1 MLKVLL
7 LRKKIDAAK
16 MALEDLRAKDADFA
30 KREAELEAA
39 IEEAAA
45 AEDEDAAEAQKAV
58 EEEVEKFDQEKADHE
73 EAKKSLTDEITELE
87 NDLATEEASQE
98 TAPAQDPEPEK
109 EERKVKTMSVTRNKF
124 FAGKDVTAMFERED
138 VKAYLAEIR
147 SCIKNKRE
155 LTNVGLTIPEV
166 FVGLIKENVENYSKL
181 YKHVNVQPIAGKA
194 REIVQGTVAEAIW
207 TECCAVL
214 NELSLAFNDVEIDCY
229 KVAGYYKVCNAVL
242 EDNDVDLATKL
253 LEALS
258 QAIGL
263 AVDKAILYGRNSA
276 SAQKMPLGILSRLAQ
291 TSEPGNY
298 SPTARPWVDLH
309 TSNIKSISAGLTGAA
324 LIKQI
329 VLASGAAKSN
339 YSRGSKVW
347 VMNESTYTKLM
358 AETVSVDANGQI
370 VTGVAGTMPVVG
382 GVIEVLNFIP
392 DNTII
397 GGYFDLY
404 LLGERAGA
412 KFAQSEHVFFIQD
425 QTAFKGTARYDGQ
438 PVIAEA
444 FVAIGLEGTTPDA
457 TQVAFAPDE
466 ANVVKGIILS
476 ASAVTVE
483 ESTVSAGG
491 NMVYFQDTNG
501 WGTVKIH
508 YWGGATPTTWPGES
522 MTKVAGTTDIY
533 SYELYIPMG
542 YSFRYAVTQ
551 EDFEKLPQELKDEA
565 LVRAADRL
573 R

>member
-16 MALEDLRAKDADFA
+16 KALEDLRAKDADFA

-45 AEDEDAAEAQKAV
+45 AEGEDAAEAQKAV

-98 TAPAQDPEPEK
+98 TAPAQNPEPEK

-276 SAQKMPLGILSRLAQ
+276 STQKMPLGIISRLAQ
-291 TSEPGNY
+291 TSEPSNY
-298 SPTARPWVDLH
+298 PTTARPWVDLH
-309 TSNIKSISAGLTGAA
+309 TSNIISLSAGLTGAA
-324 LIKQI
+324 LFKQL
-329 VLASGAAKSN
+329 VLASGKAKSN
-339 YSRGSKVW
+339 YSRGEKVW
-347 VMNESTYTKLM
+347 VMNETTYTKLV
-358 AETVSVDANGQI
+358 AETVSVDANGRV
-370 VTGVAGTMPVVG
+370 VTGVAGTMPVIG

-404 LLGERAGA
+404 MLGERAGA
-412 KFAQSEHVFFIQD
+412 QFAQSEHVFFIQD

-444 FVAIGLEGTTPDA
+444 FVAIGLEATTPA
-457 TQVAFAPDE
+457 ANAVAFAPDT
-466 ANVVKGIILS
+466 ANVVTGIVLNADAVTVDVDETFQLIAKTLPIDGDVTFTSSDDTKATVSSTGLITGKASGSATITAVSGS
-476 ASAVTVE
+476 ASASVAVTV
-483 ESTVSAGG
+483 
-491 NMVYFQDTNG
+491 
-501 WGTVKIH
+501 
-508 YWGGATPTTWPGES
+508 TT
-522 MTKVAGTTDIY
+522 
-533 SYELYIPMG
+533 
-542 YSFRYAVTQ
+542 
-551 EDFEKLPQELKDEA
+551 
-565 LVRAADRL
+565 
-573 R
+573 

>member
-16 MALEDLRAKDADFA
+16 KALEDLRAKDADFE

-45 AEDEDAAEAQKAV
+45 AEGEDAAEAQKAV

-98 TAPAQDPEPEK
+98 TAPAQNPEPEK

-276 SAQKMPLGILSRLAQ
+276 STQKMPLGIVSRLAQ
-291 TSEPGNY
+291 TSEPSNY
-298 SPTARPWVDLH
+298 PTTARPWVDLH
-309 TSNIKSISAGLTGAA
+309 TSNIISLSAGLTGAA
-324 LIKQI
+324 LFKQL
-329 VLASGAAKSN
+329 VLASGKAKSN
-339 YSRGSKVW
+339 YSRGEKVW
-347 VMNESTYTKLM
+347 VMNETTYTKLV
-358 AETVSVDANGQI
+358 AETVSVDANGRV
-370 VTGVAGTMPVVG
+370 VTGVAGTMPVIG

-404 LLGERAGA
+404 MLGERAGA
-412 KFAQSEHVFFIQD
+412 QFAQSEHVFFIQD

-444 FVAIGLEGTTPDA
+444 FVAIGLEATTPA
-457 TQVAFAPDE
+457 ANAVAFAPDT
-466 ANVVKGIILS
+466 ANVVTGIVLNADAVTVDVDETFQLIAKTLPIDGDVTFTSSDDTKATVSSTGLITGKASGSATITAVSGS
-476 ASAVTVE
+476 ASASVAVTV
-483 ESTVSAGG
+483 
-491 NMVYFQDTNG
+491 
-501 WGTVKIH
+501 
-508 YWGGATPTTWPGES
+508 TT
-522 MTKVAGTTDIY
+522 
-533 SYELYIPMG
+533 
-542 YSFRYAVTQ
+542 
-551 EDFEKLPQELKDEA
+551 
-565 LVRAADRL
+565 
-573 R
+573 

>member
-7 LRKKIDAAK
+7 LRKKIDNAK
-16 MALEDLRAKDADFA
+16 KALETLRAKDADFD
-30 KREAELEAA
+30 KRQAELEQA
-39 IEEAAA
+39 IEEAAEA
-45 AEDEDAAEAQKAV
+45 TGDDAAEAQKAV
-58 EEEVEKFDQEKADHE
+58 EEEAEKFDSEKQEHE
-73 EAKKSLTDEITELE
+73 DAKKSLSDEIEE
-87 NDLATEEASQE
+87 MEKDLAEAEEEQKTE
-98 TAPAQDPEPEK
+98 PEPQPEAK
-109 EERKVKTMSVTRNKF
+109 EEERKVLRPMAKRNRF
-124 FAGKDVTAMFERED
+124 FANVDTNVMFARDD
-138 VKAYLAEIR
+138 VKAYLSEIR

-181 YKHVNVQPIAGKA
+181 YKHVNVQSISGKG
-194 REIVQGTVAEAIW
+194 REIIQGTVAEAIW

-263 AVDKAILYGRNSA
+263 AVDKAILYGRNTA
-276 SAQKMPLGILSRLAQ
+276 SAQKMPLGIVSRLAQ
-291 TSEPGNY
+291 TSEPSNY
-298 SPTARPWVDLH
+298 PATARPWEDLSA
-309 TSNIKSISAGLTGAA
+309 TNIISLPAGLTGAA
-324 LIKQI
+324 LFKQI

-339 YSRGSKVW
+339 YSRGGKVW
-347 VMNESTYTKLM
+347 VMNETTYTKLM
-358 AETVSVDANGQI
+358 AETVAVDANGQI

-412 KFAQSEHVFFIQD
+412 QFAQSEHVFFIQD
-425 QTAFKGTARYDGQ
+425 QTAFKGVARYDGQ

-444 FVAIGLEGTTPDA
+444 FIAIGLEGTTPAA
-457 TQVAFAPDE
+457 TSVAFAPDK
-466 ANVVKGIILS
+466 ANVVTGIILS
-476 ASAVTVE
+476 ASAVSVE
-483 ESTVSAGG
+483 EGADVTVSAQTIPVDGPITWTSAD
-491 NMVYFQDTNG
+491 DTVA
-501 WGTVKIH
+501 TVEDGVIT
-508 YWGGATPTTWPGES
+508 G
-522 MTKVAGTTDIY
+522 VASGTTTVTAV
-533 SYELYIPMG
+533 SG
-542 YSFRYAVTQ
+542 SASASVAVTVT
-551 EDFEKLPQELKDEA
+551 A
-565 LVRAADRL
+565 
-573 R
+573 

>member
-16 MALEDLRAKDADFA
+16 KALEDLRAKDADFA

-45 AEDEDAAEAQKAV
+45 AEGEDAAEAQKAV
-58 EEEVEKFDQEKADHE
+58 EEEVDKFDQEKADHE
-73 EAKKSLTDEITELE
+73 EAKKSLTDEIAELE
-87 NDLATEEASQE
+87 EDLATEEASQE
-98 TAPAQDPEPEK
+98 TAPAEEPAPQT
-109 EERKVKTMSVTRNKF
+109 EERKVKTMPVTRNKF
-124 FAGKDVTAMFERED
+124 FAGKDVAAMFERED

-276 SAQKMPLGILSRLAQ
+276 STQKMPLGIVSRLAQ
-291 TSEPGNY
+291 TSEPSNY
-298 SPTARPWVDLH
+298 PTTARPWVDLH
-309 TSNIKSISAGLTGAA
+309 TSNIISLSAGLTGAA
-324 LIKQI
+324 LFKQL
-329 VLASGAAKSN
+329 VLASGKAKSN
-339 YSRGSKVW
+339 YSRGEKVW
-347 VMNESTYTKLM
+347 VMNETTYTKLV
-358 AETVSVDANGQI
+358 AETVSVDANGRV
-370 VTGVAGTMPVVG
+370 VTGVAGTMPVIG

-404 LLGERAGA
+404 MLGERAGA
-412 KFAQSEHVFFIQD
+412 QFAQSEHVFFIQD

-444 FVAIGLEGTTPDA
+444 FVAIGLEATTPA
-457 TQVAFAPDE
+457 ANAVAFAPDE
-466 ANVVKGIILS
+466 ANTVKAIALNVNAVTIDLSEDDEFQMQAVTMPIDAPITWSSSAETYATVDQNGLITGKASGSATITAVSGS
-476 ASAVTVE
+476 ASASVAVTV
-483 ESTVSAGG
+483 
-491 NMVYFQDTNG
+491 
-501 WGTVKIH
+501 
-508 YWGGATPTTWPGES
+508 TT
-522 MTKVAGTTDIY
+522 
-533 SYELYIPMG
+533 
-542 YSFRYAVTQ
+542 
-551 EDFEKLPQELKDEA
+551 
-565 LVRAADRL
+565 
-573 R
+573 

>member
-16 MALEDLRAKDADFA
+16 KALEDLRAKDADFA

-45 AEDEDAAEAQKAV
+45 AEGEDAAEAQKAV

-98 TAPAQDPEPEK
+98 TAPAENSAPQE

-124 FAGKDVTAMFERED
+124 FKGKDVTAMFERED

-276 SAQKMPLGILSRLAQ
+276 STQKMPLGIVSRLAQ
-291 TSEPGNY
+291 TSEPSNY
-298 SPTARPWVDLH
+298 PTTARPWVDLH
-309 TSNIKSISAGLTGAA
+309 TSNIISLSAGLTGAA
-324 LIKQI
+324 LFKQL
-329 VLASGAAKSN
+329 VLASGKAKSN
-339 YSRGSKVW
+339 YSRGEKVW
-347 VMNESTYTKLM
+347 VMNETTYTKLV
-358 AETVSVDANGQI
+358 AETVSVDANGRV
-370 VTGVAGTMPVVG
+370 VTGVAGTMPVIG

-404 LLGERAGA
+404 MLGERAGA
-412 KFAQSEHVFFIQD
+412 QFAQSEHVFFIQD

-444 FVAIGLEGTTPDA
+444 FVAIGLEATTPA
-457 TQVAFAPDE
+457 ANAVAFAPDT
-466 ANVVKGIILS
+466 ANVVTGIVLNADAVTVDVDETFQLIAKTLPIDGDVTFTSSDDTKATVSSKGLITGKASGSATITAVSGS
-476 ASAVTVE
+476 ASASVAVTV
-483 ESTVSAGG
+483 
-491 NMVYFQDTNG
+491 
-501 WGTVKIH
+501 
-508 YWGGATPTTWPGES
+508 TT
-522 MTKVAGTTDIY
+522 
-533 SYELYIPMG
+533 
-542 YSFRYAVTQ
+542 
-551 EDFEKLPQELKDEA
+551 
-565 LVRAADRL
+565 
-573 R
+573 